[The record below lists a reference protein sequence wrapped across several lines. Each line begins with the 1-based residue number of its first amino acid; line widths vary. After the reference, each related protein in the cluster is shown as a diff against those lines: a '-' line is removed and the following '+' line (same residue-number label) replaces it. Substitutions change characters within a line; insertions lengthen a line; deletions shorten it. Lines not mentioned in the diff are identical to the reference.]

1 MNRESWIFCLAV
13 LAAALVLSTVGFS
26 LAAMPRQA
34 VEANRKPAPAET
46 LPDVDLGPGFGKV
59 AVLELMG
66 YYLENPPAPAG
77 GAAGASPAVKRFGG
91 C

>member
-1 MNRESWIFCLAV
+1 MNRESWIFCGVALA
-13 LAAALVLSTVGFS
+13 LS
-26 LAAMPRQA
+26 LALCAAGFTLSAMPRSD
-34 VEANRKPAPAET
+34 VEATRRPAPAET